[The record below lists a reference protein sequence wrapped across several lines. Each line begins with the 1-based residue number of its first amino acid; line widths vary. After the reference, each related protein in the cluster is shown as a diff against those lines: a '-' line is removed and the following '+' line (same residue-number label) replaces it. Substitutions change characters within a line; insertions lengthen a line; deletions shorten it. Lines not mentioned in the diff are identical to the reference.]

1 MVVVKSLI
9 GSRKRSCTLSHI
21 LNVVKLFVSDCFLLT
36 FDNICKT
43 KSTFNIEKGGMEM
56 LRRGGGG

>member
-21 LNVVKLFVSDCFLLT
+21 LNVVKLFVSDCFLLI
-36 FDNICKT
+36 FDNICKA
-43 KSTFNIEKGGMEM
+43 KSTFNIEKGVW
-56 LRRGGGG
+56 RC